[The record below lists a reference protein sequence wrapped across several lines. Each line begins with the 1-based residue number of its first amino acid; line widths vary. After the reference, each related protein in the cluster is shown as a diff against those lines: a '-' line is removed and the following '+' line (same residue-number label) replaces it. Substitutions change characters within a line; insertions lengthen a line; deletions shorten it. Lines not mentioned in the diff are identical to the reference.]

1 MAGLDQSQPVVV
13 IAADTIVTVD
23 DVIMGKP
30 ADDGDARAMLDR
42 LSGRRHRILTGVT
55 VATHTGFQT
64 ASDETAV
71 WFRPLE
77 AAEIDGYIA
86 SGEQRGKAGAYA
98 IQGRASLFVERIEG
112 SYHSVVGLPVHLV
125 DCLCQVAGWPLTTW
139 SGEA

>member
-1 MAGLDQSQPVVV
+1 
-13 IAADTIVTVD
+13 VTVD

-55 VATHTGFQT
+55 VATHDGFLT
-64 ASDETAV
+64 ASDETVV

-77 AAEIDGYIA
+77 PAEIDGYIA
-86 SGEQRGKAGAYA
+86 SGEPRGKAGAYG

-125 DCLCQVAGWPLTTW
+125 DSLCQVAGWPLATW
-139 SGEA
+139 SEQA